1 MGETPPTRIDRMVTD
16 YYDRASEEARLEQ
29 ALLVEQDLRDGQHRN
44 PTERL
49 GLLHDVAS
57 RMAHAHR
64 RAALLRVAQRV
75 EAAPA
80 VLGRSTHLLAVVQR
94 PT

>member
-49 GLLHDVAS
+49 GAL
-57 RMAHAHR
+57 R
-64 RAALLRVAQRV
+64 RVRFERARCGKSVVWRILVGGCKSLPLR
-75 EAAPA
+75 
-80 VLGRSTHLLAVVQR
+80 
-94 PT
+94 